1 MSVGLEWWCFN
12 NRTVKERWG
21 VSIANQPAKQT
32 MIDTPRWGGH
42 GPPPLPPVP
51 AGIPDSDYNTLLLAI
66 WVTAVVTQHNRSLIE
81 QRTQR
86 DFRLRTGPIY
96 Q

>member
-1 MSVGLEWWCFN
+1 MATN
-12 NRTVKERWG
+12 
-21 VSIANQPAKQT
+21 PAKQT

-81 QRTQR
+81 QITLCKSQTVKLYVC
-86 DFRLRTGPIY
+86 DGKRTGSIKRAGTNPRNHG
-96 Q
+96 